1 MSSNAT
7 SDAPIFI
14 VGHPRSGTT
23 LLRLILNAHPRIVI
37 PPEGHLV
44 SFLRRCES
52 KYGALSDPKS
62 FAATLDRLLNKERMR
77 EWGFDESDARARC
90 EAGEHTPGGIFAS
103 MMSLWTDQS
112 GKPRWG
118 EKTPG
123 TYRFIPDVDAWF
135 PKCQVI
141 HIIRD
146 ARDVAV
152 SNLNPPFSD
161 RYDKGNEYE
170 VALRWRDAVRRGR
183 VAAESLGPERYFE
196 FRYEDLT
203 DDPEAMA
210 RRLAAFLGEDY
221 DPAMMNYH
229 ERATG
234 DVPRGEHSYH
244 QRTKA
249 AVDKGRVE
257 RWRTDASRE
266 FVMRVE
272 GIAGTEM
279 KELGYELSGWQPS
292 VALRAEIAVQKL
304 KPRNLIKNYRSSRAP
319 RRS

>member
-1 MSSNAT
+1 M

-37 PPEGHLV
+37 PPEGHVV
-44 SFLRRCES
+44 SLLRRAEA
-52 KYGALSDPKS
+52 KYGKLSDPVA
-62 FAATLDRLLNKERMR
+62 FEATLDRLLGKARMQ
-77 EWGFDESDARARC
+77 EWGFDEQVARARC
-90 EAGEHTPGGIFAS
+90 EAGEHTPGGIFS
-103 MMSLWTDQS
+103 SLMSLWTEKE

-135 PKCQVI
+135 PDCQVI

-146 ARDVAV
+146 PRDVAV
-152 SNLNPPFSD
+152 SNLTPPFSE

-183 VAAESLGPERYFE
+183 AAAKELGPERYFE

-203 DDPEAMA
+203 DDPEALA
-210 RRLAAFLGEDY
+210 RRIAAFLNEGFVPEMLDY
-221 DPAMMNYH
+221 H
-229 ERATG
+229 RRADG

-244 QRTKA
+244 QRTKK
-249 AVDKGRVE
+249 AVDKGRVQ

-272 GIAGTEM
+272 GVAGKEM
-279 KELGYELSGWQPS
+279 VELGYELSGWRPS
-292 VALRAEIAVQKL
+292 AALRAEIALQKL
-304 KPRNLIKNYRSSRAP
+304 RPRKLIKNYRAPGRSS
-319 RRS
+319 SSS